1 MFFGDFEVWKL
12 HSFSQYAFFILYVA
26 IVIGVFYHAIT
37 RINKARNDQKA
48 AKRVA
53 KKLKVKNGR
62 VFNDIT
68 LDIGGEQLHYDHLI
82 VDAAGIVAIKTVGR
96 GLKIY
101 GEPDADSWKV
111 TDNKEPD
118 KRIPNPVKEL
128 QSSFEKLR
136 KYVTSN
142 GAYRVNIDPLVI
154 FADPFDTP
162 ELYLGRDSHC
172 LVFDGIKIWLK
183 NRALKADG
191 RKNKADEL
199 NVSDA
204 AAALEKAIV
213 NK

>member
-172 LVFDGIKIWLK
+172 IVFDGIKIWLK

-191 RKNKADEL
+191 RKNKADVL